1 MYKINNMFAWLYTK
15 SLDFGYEYGI
25 YGYTYKYIICIHR
38 FIMSNVLINSEFEN
52 K

>member
-15 SLDFGYEYGI
+15 SLDFGYEYCI
-25 YGYTYKYIICIHR
+25 YGYIYVYAIHR
-38 FIMSNVLINSEFEN
+38 FIMSNVLIILEFEN